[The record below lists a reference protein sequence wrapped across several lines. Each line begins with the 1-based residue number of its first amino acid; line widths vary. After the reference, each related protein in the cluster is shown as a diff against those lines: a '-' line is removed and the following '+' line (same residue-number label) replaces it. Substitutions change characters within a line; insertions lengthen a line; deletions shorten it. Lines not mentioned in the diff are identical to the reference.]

1 MYRDGSKG
9 KAIFEDFTRLIEKSL
24 KFHLSDRF
32 QSGSALTTYS
42 WRDASRKKMFLFPSD
57 TSSLIPRLPFF
68 SYGKMLVLRER
79 EGSKQ
84 AEEKYCVR

>member
-42 WRDASRKKMFLFPSD
+42 WRDASRKKMFLFPQVNKNNMRISV
-57 TSSLIPRLPFF
+57 SN
-68 SYGKMLVLRER
+68 KKVL
-79 EGSKQ
+79 
-84 AEEKYCVR
+84 